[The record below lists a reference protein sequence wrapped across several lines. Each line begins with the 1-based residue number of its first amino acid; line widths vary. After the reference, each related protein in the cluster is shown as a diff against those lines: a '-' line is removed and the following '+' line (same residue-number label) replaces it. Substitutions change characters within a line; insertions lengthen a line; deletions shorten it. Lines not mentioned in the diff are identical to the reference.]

1 MNRLSIS
8 LAAIVLS
15 EHAAALNIN
24 LPSNLRGAAPPSTT
38 STSSTP
44 LNGTGTSLTLGDGS
58 TPLNEYGF
66 VMTHDSATGYL
77 NSR

>member
-1 MNRLSIS
+1 MYKLSLS

-15 EHAAALNIN
+15 EHASAHN
-24 LPSNLRGAAPPSTT
+24 LNLRGALRGAA
-38 STSSTP
+38 SSYSSDV
-44 LNGTGTSLTLGDGS
+44 NGTSLSLGDGS

-66 VMTHDSATGYL
+66 LMTHDSATGYL